1 MKMMKG
7 ITTIMLTAMAM
18 NMAAQNFTLKGHFTD
33 VRNDTVLISYTKREP
48 DKQQIETKIPINAD
62 GRFSYSCDIQNA
74 YNAQL
79 VVQSNN
85 SKAFF
90 FFVPGE
96 SVEIA
101 GPSTSDNDWVI
112 GGSAFYQK
120 WRETREVFL
129 PFYKEFDAASAKY
142 AKGMADGLDKKK
154 LEEERDSANVDTN
167 TRMWEVARQY
177 ILSHPDEETSA
188 TVLLRQNYT
197 NIVPTIKKLSPKV
210 RNGRFKVY
218 IDGLESMFSRLAKE
232 IEANDSADLELKE
245 GGQSP
250 DLTLKDINGNDFTL
264 SSFFGKGKYVVV
276 DFWGSWCTWCIKG
289 FPKMKEYYHKYG
301 GKLEIVSVAC
311 YDKED
316 KWKEAV
322 SKYNLSWTNVFSSDG
337 TTEVRFGVKG
347 YPYKV
352 VISPDGK
359 VVKCFL
365 GETDDFYRLLDEKLK

>member
-1 MKMMKG
+1 MMKG

-177 ILSHPDEETSA
+177 ILSHPDEETS
-188 TVLLRQNYT
+188 
-197 NIVPTIKKLSPKV
+197 
-210 RNGRFKVY
+210 
-218 IDGLESMFSRLAKE
+218 
-232 IEANDSADLELKE
+232 
-245 GGQSP
+245 GQSP

-352 VISPDGK
+352 VISPNGK

>member
-129 PFYKEFDAASAKY
+129 PFYKEFDAARAKY
-142 AKGMADGLDKKK
+142 DKGMADGLDKAM
-154 LEEERDSANVDTN
+154 LDSERKAANREIN
-167 TRMWEVARQY
+167 KRLWSVAGQY
-177 ILSHPDEETSA
+177 IKDHLDDEVSVTI
-188 TVLLRQNYT
+188 LLDQDYT
-197 NIVPTIKKLSPKV
+197 DILPAIRMLSPEV
-210 RNGRFKVY
+210 RHGRFKDY
-218 IDGLESMFSRLAKE
+218 IDGIASMFSRLEKE
-232 IEANDSADLELKE
+232 MAAEKSATLELEE
-245 GGQSP
+245 GKYVP
-250 DLTLKDINGNDFTL
+250 DFTLKDINGNDFSL
-264 SSFFGKGKYVVV
+264 HSILGKGKYIVI
-276 DFWGSWCTWCIKG
+276 DFWGSWCAWCIKG
-289 FPKMKEYYHKYG
+289 FPEMAEYYDKY
-301 GKLEIVSVAC
+301 KDRLEIVGVAC
-311 YDKED
+311 YDKEE
-316 KWKEAV
+316 KWKDAV
-322 SKYNLSWTNVFSSDG
+322 NRNNIPWLHVFSYDG
-337 TTEVRFGVKG
+337 TTEVRFGVTA
-347 YPYKV
+347 YPYKIV
-352 VISPDGK
+352 VSPEGK
-359 VVKCFL
+359 VMKCFK
-365 GETDDFYRLLDEKLK
+365 GETDEFYEMLDDVLK